1 MSSPEAG
8 AAKPPQAADLEAE
21 DLGAV
26 DLDAEAARAAE
37 GLKDQI
43 EAVRRRI
50 REAREALQKQAERQ
64 RGLDDPQD

>member
-1 MSSPEAG
+1 MSSPETG
-8 AAKPPQAADLEAE
+8 AAKTPEAE
-21 DLGAV
+21 
-26 DLDAEAARAAE
+26 DLDAEAQRAAE